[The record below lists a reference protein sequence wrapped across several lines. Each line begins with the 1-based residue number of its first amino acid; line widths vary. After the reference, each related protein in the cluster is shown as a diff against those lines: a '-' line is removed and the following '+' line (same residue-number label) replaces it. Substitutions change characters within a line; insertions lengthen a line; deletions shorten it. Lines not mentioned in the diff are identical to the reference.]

1 MILAF
6 YVRYCENHVVRSVIL
21 GRHVGGNYENVAKF
35 WISNNKNV
43 VINMVSTAFM
53 WTMWKHRNDI
63 FFRNCL
69 WYGMPV
75 WVRLVRL
82 LKRWLPLCPTRYTSL
97 LEKCIVSME
106 KKMVEAPALTS

>member
-53 WTMWKHRNDI
+53 WCGQCGNIEMT
-63 FFRNCL
+63 FSFETA
-69 WYGMPV
+69 YGMEC
-75 WVRLVRL
+75 
-82 LKRWLPLCPTRYTSL
+82 LCG
-97 LEKCIVSME
+97 C
-106 KKMVEAPALTS
+106 AL